1 MIRTRNTEIQ
11 TAELMEAF
19 QNCITVAAALI
30 SAGTEMDMVYPT
42 DMLIGSGTYRR
53 IVTHKSSIQ

>member
-19 QNCITVAAALI
+19 QNCMTVAAALI
-30 SAGTEMDMVYPT
+30 SAGTEMAMVYPT
-42 DMLIGSGTYRR
+42 DILVESDTYRQ
-53 IVTHKSSIQ
+53 IMTHKNSNQ